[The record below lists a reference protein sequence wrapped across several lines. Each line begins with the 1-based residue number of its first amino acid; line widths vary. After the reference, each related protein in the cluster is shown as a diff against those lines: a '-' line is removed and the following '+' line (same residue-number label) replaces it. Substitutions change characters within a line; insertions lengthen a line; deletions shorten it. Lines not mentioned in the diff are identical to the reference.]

1 MKTIFWCVDAQ
12 KDFMN
17 KDGKLY
23 VQGAEAIKGNLKKIT
38 DHAKKN
44 KIKVV
49 STGDYHTIVS
59 KEISKFPDFKAT
71 FPEHCMV
78 GTEGMDFIPETDS
91 TKWKEDNYILIDY
104 TLKKFPMED
113 ISRSRNIILYKDHF
127 NIFDEFAGNP
137 WALNT
142 LLMLNPDTVIVYGV
156 ATNVCVDYAVLGLI
170 DELCTVI
177 VIKDAIKELP
187 GCDLEAIYKK
197 WRDAGAKLIDT
208 NTLLSAGVQ

>member
-1 MKTIFWCVDAQ
+1 MNTIFWAVDVQ

-23 VQGAEAIKGNLKKIT
+23 IQGAEAIKSNLKKIT
-38 DHAKKN
+38 SYAKKN

-49 STGDYHTIVS
+49 STGDYHTTVS
-59 KEISKFPDFKAT
+59 KEISKFPDFKTT

-78 GTEGMDFIPETDS
+78 GNEGLEFIPETDP
-91 TKWKEDNYILIDY
+91 TQWKEDNYVILDY
-104 TLKKFPMED
+104 TANEFPMEQLNKC
-113 ISRSRNIILYKDHF
+113 RNVILYKDHF
-127 NIFDEFAGNP
+127 NIFDEHAGNP

-142 LLMLNPDTVIVYGV
+142 VLLFNPETVVVYGV

-170 DELCTVI
+170 DEYCTVI

-187 GCDLEAIYKK
+187 GSDVEAIYKK
-197 WRDAGAKLIDT
+197 WRDLGVKLINTD
-208 NTLLSAGVQ
+208 TLLSQ